1 MTMEEKLEQA
11 QGRTRKRGRKSTM
24 IHSSSFAKYS
34 PGTIVSTRDR
44 EWIVL
49 PSSYP
54 DLLELRP
61 LSGSER
67 EATAIYVPLG
77 LGKISPA
84 TFPLPDIEK
93 PGGDFASAMLLWD
106 AVRLSLRSGAGP
118 FRSMG
123 RISVRPRPYQ
133 FVPLIMALRLNPV
146 RMLIADDVG
155 VGKTIEAGLIAR
167 ELLDRGEI
175 RRLAVLAP
183 PYLCDQWRKE
193 LAEKFNINAVIIG
206 SGTVARLE
214 REMPRRDISV
224 FRYYP
229 YMVVSIDFAKSPRRR
244 AVFETD
250 CPKFVIVD
258 EAHGASR
265 PAGRSKSQQQRY
277 ELVSRIASKVDRHL
291 LLLTATPHSGV
302 EESFKSLLGLL
313 NPNFERW
320 DFQHLSANKRRK
332 LAMHF
337 VQRRRKDV
345 EEWLGTETPFPQRIS
360 SEETYELDPMY
371 RKLFDEVYTFA
382 REIVRSGET
391 MTGFQRRI
399 RYWTALSLLRS
410 LMSSPASARAA
421 LEARAKRIEEEIE
434 ESEGA
439 DKSLFEPY
447 VLDATG
453 GEGSVDVTPS
463 FVVEEGAQRLKAS
476 ERRKLREF
484 AKKATDICGNR
495 DTKIEKAA
503 RVVDGLLEEG
513 YHPIVWCR
521 YIDTSDYVAKEL
533 RKRLSPKWSD
543 VRIISITGLFPEE
556 ERRLRVEEISKSPR
570 RVLVSTDCLS
580 EGINL
585 QDAFN
590 AVVHYDL
597 PWNPN
602 RLEQREGRV
611 DRFGQRSPTV
621 KAVLLYGQ
629 DNPVDGAVLKVLIR
643 KAVGI
648 HRDLG
653 IYVPVPMD
661 SETVMEAVLRS
672 LFLHGEQADYQQLSL
687 FPDERE
693 TTVGLVHK
701 QWDEAVQREKKSRTL
716 FAQHAIKPA
725 EVAREIEETDAVLGD
740 PEAVERFVTTACQR
754 LNSPLQKT
762 NEGWKLYLSSLP
774 ILLKEYLE
782 SEKTRDLFISFKSP
796 APQGYTYVGRNHPL
810 TTLLAE
816 YLIGEALDTAES
828 SPPASRTGVIRTDAV
843 SKRTTLFLLRQRYLL
858 RVANKGDTLAEEAIV
873 WGFEGRPG
881 KMLILEEMKA
891 LELLRKAH
899 PAANVSDRERGEWL
913 GEALGWIKE
922 LSPRLTDLTRERA
935 NRLLQAHKRV
945 RKLTKEEMV
954 TVQPQLPPDVLGVY
968 VLLPIVKGR

>member
-1 MTMEEKLEQA
+1 
-11 QGRTRKRGRKSTM
+11 M
-24 IHSSSFAKYS
+24 IRSSSFARYR
-34 PGTIVSTRDR
+34 PGTIVSVRDR

-49 PSSYP
+49 PSSHRE
-54 DLLELRP
+54 LLKLRP

-67 EATAIYVPLG
+67 ETTAIYLPLG
-77 LGKISPA
+77 LEKVSPA
-84 TFPLPDIEK
+84 TFPLPDVK
-93 PGGDFASAMLLWD
+93 RSGGDFASAMLLWD

-133 FVPLIMALRLNPV
+133 FVPLIMALRLSSV

-175 RRLAVLAP
+175 RRLAVLTP
-183 PYLCDQWRKE
+183 PYLCDQWQKE
-193 LAEKFNINAVIIG
+193 LAEKFNINAVIVG
-206 SGTVARLE
+206 SGTIARLE

-224 FRYYP
+224 FGYYP
-229 YMVVSIDFAKSPRRR
+229 YMVVSIDFAKSPKRR

-250 CPKFVIVD
+250 CPEFVIVD

-277 ELVSRIASKVDRHL
+277 QLLSRIAAKSDRHL

-302 EESFKSLLGLL
+302 EESFQSLLGLL
-313 NPNFERW
+313 KPEFEKW
-320 DFQHLSANKRRK
+320 DFQHLSDSKRRK

-345 EEWLGTETPFPQRIS
+345 EEWLGTETPFPQRVS
-360 SEETYELDPMY
+360 SEQTYRLDPAY
-371 RKLFDEVYTFA
+371 KKLFEDVYAFA

-391 MTGFQRRI
+391 MRGFQRRI

-421 LEARAKRIEEEIE
+421 LEARARRIEEEIE
-434 ESEGA
+434 ESGGA
-439 DKSLFEPY
+439 DDSLFEPY
-447 VLDATG
+447 VLDAADN
-453 GEGSVDVTPS
+453 EGSVDVTPA
-463 FVVEEGAQRLKAS
+463 FVVGKATQQLKES
-476 ERRKLREF
+476 ERHKLRGF
-484 AKKATDICGNR
+484 ARRAAEIRGNR

-503 RVVDGLLEEG
+503 EVVDGLLEEG

-521 YIDTSDYVAKEL
+521 YIDTSNYVADEL
-533 RKRLSPKWSD
+533 RKRLTPKWGD
-543 VRIISITGLFPEE
+543 VHIISITGVLPEE
-556 ERRLRVEEISKSPR
+556 ERRLRVKELSRSPR
-570 RVLVSTDCLS
+570 RVLVATDCLS

-621 KAVLLYGQ
+621 RAVLLYGQ
-629 DNPVDGAVLKVLIR
+629 DNPIDGAVLKVLIR
-643 KAVGI
+643 KAVEI

-653 IYVPVPMD
+653 IYVPVPMN
-661 SETVMEAVLRS
+661 SETVMEAVLKS

-687 FPDERE
+687 FPDEKE

-701 QWDEAVQREKKSRTL
+701 QWDEAVKREKKSRTL

-725 EVAREIEETDAVLGD
+725 EVSREIEETDAVLGD

-754 LNSPLQKT
+754 LNSPLRKT
-762 NEGWKLYLSSLP
+762 SKGWRVYLDPLP
-774 ILLKEYLE
+774 TPLKEHLG
-782 SEKTRDLFISFKSP
+782 SEKTLPISFKSP
-796 APQGYTYVGRNHPL
+796 APQDFTYVGRNHPL
-810 TTLLAE
+810 TTSLSE
-816 YLIGEALDTAES
+816 YLIGEALDASEDA
-828 SPPASRTGVIRTDAV
+828 PPASRTGVIRTDAV
-843 SKRTTLFLLRQRYLL
+843 DRRTTLFLLRQRYLL
-858 RVANKGDTLAEEAIV
+858 KSQGKGDTLAEEAIV
-873 WGFEGRPG
+873 WGVEGRPG
-881 KMLILEEMKA
+881 KMVALEEQKV
-891 LELLRKAH
+891 LGLLKEAR
-899 PAANVSDRERGEWL
+899 PVANVSEAEKAEWL
-913 GEALGWIKE
+913 GEALAWIEDLNPHFTE
-922 LSPRLTDLTRERA
+922 LAEERA
-935 NRLLQAHKRV
+935 KRLLQAHKRV

-954 TVQPQLPPDVLGVY
+954 TVRPQLPADVMGIY
-968 VLLPIVKGR
+968 VLLPAIERR